1 MSNGEKRGGLWID
14 PRTKILLLLLCVL
27 SATMAPSLL
36 YEMLIVA
43 LVACFGIVCGKVR
56 YSIIGVIVYGGFY
69 LLTQAVLQM
78 PSGNVQVMLIAFL
91 GLVHKVY
98 PCGILSGIIISTTK
112 VGEFLSAMNRSHI
125 SQKIVIPIAVMLR
138 YVPTIR
144 EDWHFIKDAMRL
156 RDVSPSLKGLISHP
170 GMTIECLYSPLLM
183 AASKAADELA
193 IASVTR
199 GIENP
204 HARTCLIQIRFR
216 IQDFLI
222 ICCFAVMMVVNFIGR
237 GGAI

>member
-1 MSNGEKRGGLWID
+1 MSNGEKRRGLWID

-36 YEMLIVA
+36 YEMLVVA

-98 PCGILSGIIISTTK
+98 PCFIVRIVAANSLLAAKQRTRQKNITLSVQIIGATLPNALCTISEMWLWS
-112 VGEFLSAMNRSHI
+112 GL
-125 SQKIVIPIAVMLR
+125 
-138 YVPTIR
+138 
-144 EDWHFIKDAMRL
+144 
-156 RDVSPSLKGLISHP
+156 SLKI
-170 GMTIECLYSPLLM
+170 
-183 AASKAADELA
+183 
-193 IASVTR
+193 
-199 GIENP
+199 
-204 HARTCLIQIRFR
+204 
-216 IQDFLI
+216 
-222 ICCFAVMMVVNFIGR
+222 
-237 GGAI
+237 

>member
-36 YEMLIVA
+36 YEMLVVA
-43 LVACFGIVCGKVR
+43 LVACFGIACGKIR

-69 LLTQAVLQM
+69 LLTQVVLQM

-112 VGEFLSAMNRSHI
+112 VGEFLSARSHI
-125 SQKIVIPIAVMLR
+125 SQKIVIPVAVMLR

-144 EDWHFIKDAMRL
+144 EDWHFIKDAMRM
-156 RDVSPSLKGLISHP
+156 RDVSPNLKNFILHP
-170 GMTIECLYSPLLM
+170 AMTIECIYVPLMM
-183 AASKAADELA
+183 AASKTADELTV
-193 IASVTR
+193 ASVTR

-204 HARTCLIQIRFR
+204 TQRTSYVKIGFGIADLIVVLV
-216 IQDFLI
+216 FLAM
-222 ICCFAVMMVVNFIGR
+222 FLVGQFYGEVF
-237 GGAI
+237 

>member
-98 PCGILSGIIISTTK
+98 PCGSLSGIIISTTK

-144 EDWHFIKDAMRL
+144 EDWHFIKDAMRM
-156 RDVSPSLKGLISHP
+156 RDVSPNLKNFILHP
-170 GMTIECLYSPLLM
+170 AMTIECIYVPLMM
-183 AASKAADELA
+183 AASKTADELK
-193 IASVTR
+193 I
-199 GIENP
+199 P
-204 HARTCLIQIRFR
+204 HKGLR
-216 IQDFLI
+216 
-222 ICCFAVMMVVNFIGR
+222 M
-237 GGAI
+237 

>member
-112 VGEFLSAMNRSHI
+112 VGGISLCHERSHI
-125 SQKIVIPIAVMLR
+125 SQKIVIPLR
-138 YVPTIR
+138 SCC
-144 EDWHFIKDAMRL
+144 AMYLQFGRTGIL
-156 RDVSPSLKGLISHP
+156 SKTLCGCGMYHLISK
-170 GMTIECLYSPLLM
+170 ILYY
-183 AASKAADELA
+183 
-193 IASVTR
+193 
-199 GIENP
+199 
-204 HARTCLIQIRFR
+204 IR
-216 IQDFLI
+216 L
-222 ICCFAVMMVVNFIGR
+222 
-237 GGAI
+237 

>member
-78 PSGNVQVMLIAFL
+78 PSGNVQVLVIAFL

-112 VGEFLSAMNRSHI
+112 TSFVDIYFLPSWFFFRRKRQKKQRQTILFSEFDFYLWPTFLALS
-125 SQKIVIPIAVMLR
+125 K
-138 YVPTIR
+138 
-144 EDWHFIKDAMRL
+144 
-156 RDVSPSLKGLISHP
+156 
-170 GMTIECLYSPLLM
+170 
-183 AASKAADELA
+183 
-193 IASVTR
+193 
-199 GIENP
+199 
-204 HARTCLIQIRFR
+204 
-216 IQDFLI
+216 
-222 ICCFAVMMVVNFIGR
+222 
-237 GGAI
+237 

>member
-1 MSNGEKRGGLWID
+1 MGKNAGGFVD

-98 PCGILSGIIISTTK
+98 PCGILSGIT
-112 VGEFLSAMNRSHI
+112 FQR
-125 SQKIVIPIAVMLR
+125 QK
-138 YVPTIR
+138 
-144 EDWHFIKDAMRL
+144 WGNF
-156 RDVSPSLKGLISHP
+156 SLP
-170 GMTIECLYSPLLM
+170 
-183 AASKAADELA
+183 
-193 IASVTR
+193 
-199 GIENP
+199 
-204 HARTCLIQIRFR
+204 
-216 IQDFLI
+216 
-222 ICCFAVMMVVNFIGR
+222 
-237 GGAI
+237 

>member
-1 MSNGEKRGGLWID
+1 MSNGEKRRGLWID

-36 YEMLIVA
+36 YEMLVVA
-43 LVACFGIVCGKVR
+43 LVACFGTACGKIR
-56 YSIIGVIVYGGFY
+56 YSIIGIIVYGVFY

-125 SQKIVIPIAVMLR
+125 SQKIVIPVAVMLR

-144 EDWHFIKDAMRL
+144 ENWHFIKDAMRM
-156 RDVSPSLKGLISHP
+156 RDISPNLKNFILHP
-170 GMTIECLYSPLLM
+170 AMTIECIYVPLMM
-183 AASKAADELA
+183 AASKTADELTV
-193 IASVTR
+193 ASVTR

-204 HARTCLIQIRFR
+204 TQRTSYVRIGFGIADLIVVLA
-216 IQDFLI
+216 FLAM
-222 ICCFAVMMVVNFIGR
+222 FLVGQFYGEVF
-237 GGAI
+237 